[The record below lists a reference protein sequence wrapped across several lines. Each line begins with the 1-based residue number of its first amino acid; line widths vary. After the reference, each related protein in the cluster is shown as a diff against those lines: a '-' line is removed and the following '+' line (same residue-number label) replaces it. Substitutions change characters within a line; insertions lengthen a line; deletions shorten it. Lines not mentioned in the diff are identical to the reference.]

1 MKHSFFSGDG
11 NWYKGNLHAHT
22 TESDGMQTPEERV
35 KAYRSKGYSF
45 LAITDHNVFASY
57 PEFCGTDFIVL
68 PATERDIPDL
78 SKPHAFIHAVGL
90 SEQEIGLKTKEQLIS
105 YAKVQ
110 PDKDWQQLLDEM
122 RQSGQLVIIAH
133 PVWSRMTVEQLL
145 SLQGYI
151 GIEIYNTDCDR
162 GCYTGKSD
170 YIIDCCLRAGKRALL
185 FASDDCHGITGDL
198 FGGWIM
204 VKAQELTHNEI
215 IKQIQ
220 SGNFYASTGPEI
232 YDFGMDDENN
242 LYIECSPCESI
253 NFIAYETLGS
263 SIVKTGVTEGVY
275 PLKGTETFVRCECVD
290 RYGKIAYTNPVF
302 LNQP

>member
-1 MKHSFFSGDG
+1 
-11 NWYKGNLHAHT
+11 
-22 TESDGMQTPEERV
+22 
-35 KAYRSKGYSF
+35 
-45 LAITDHNVFASY
+45 
-57 PEFCGTDFIVL
+57 
-68 PATERDIPDL
+68 
-78 SKPHAFIHAVGL
+78 
-90 SEQEIGLKTKEQLIS
+90 
-105 YAKVQ
+105 
-110 PDKDWQQLLDEM
+110 
-122 RQSGQLVIIAH
+122 
-133 PVWSRMTVEQLL
+133 
-145 SLQGYI
+145 
-151 GIEIYNTDCDR
+151 
-162 GCYTGKSD
+162 
-170 YIIDCCLRAGKRALL
+170 
-185 FASDDCHGITGDL
+185 
-198 FGGWIM
+198 M

-302 LNQP
+302 